1 MDRRQF
7 TTAALGAAS
16 IAALPTAL
24 AGPEHIIHKSIPS
37 SGEAIP
43 LIGIGTNRFGVNDT
57 VAARVPLLATLK
69 RFHQLGGRQFDTA
82 PDYDASESVVG
93 DLIAE
98 LGIGDDLFFGTKTD
112 QLNADDTRAQMLSS
126 SEKLKTEKFD
136 LMQVHNLLGWYT
148 AFPVLREWQQEGRV
162 RYIGMTTSMTEQYE
176 DFESI
181 MQKEKPDLIQIN
193 YSLKYRKSADR
204 ILPLA
209 ADLGMGVIINRTLH
223 RGKILKAI
231 GNKPL
236 PVWAKDFGCNT
247 WAQFLLKYAA
257 SHPSTTAVLVGMTQV
272 HHVEENFRAAHGRL
286 PSAEERLRMG
296 KFYDAL

>member
-7 TTAALGAAS
+7 TMTALGVAS
-16 IAALPTAL
+16 VAALPTAL
-24 AGPEHIIHKSIPS
+24 AGPEHMIYKSVPS
-37 SGEAIP
+37 SGEVIP
-43 LIGIGTNRFGVNDT
+43 LLGIGTNLFGVNDT

-82 PDYDASESVVG
+82 PDYDASESVLG

-136 LMQVHNLLGWYT
+136 LMQVHNLLGWHT

-162 RYIGMTTSMTEQYE
+162 RYIGMTTSMSEQYE
-176 DFESI
+176 DFEAI
-181 MQKEKPDLIQIN
+181 MRKEKPDFIQIN
-193 YSLKYRKSADR
+193 YSLQQRESADR

-209 ADLGMGVIINRTLH
+209 ADLGIGVIINRALNKG
-223 RGKILKAI
+223 RILRAV
-231 GNKPL
+231 GNKTL
-236 PVWAKDFGCNT
+236 PVWAKDFGCHT
-247 WAQFLLKYAA
+247 WPQFLLKYSAG
-257 SHPSTTAVLVGMTQV
+257 HPSTTAVVVGMTQV
-272 HHVEENFRAAHGRL
+272 HHVEDNFVAAHGRL
-286 PSAEERLRMG
+286 PSAEERLRQE